1 MYPKTPFKCEV
12 NTIETSAKSQTECD
26 CPTGYTKCVFIN
38 YCVRDEMK
46 REEICIKN
54 S

>member
-38 YCVRDEMK
+38 NCVRDEMK